1 MIGYADIYA
10 DEWEMGYVT
19 ESNVINERKA
29 NKYRTGFHI
38 RRYASAS
45 ERTENE
51 EIILNFELILK

>member
-1 MIGYADIYA
+1 
-10 DEWEMGYVT
+10 MGYVT